1 MASRLMPRPA
11 IAGGITRIAMRE
23 RRANGITPVRRILS
37 IHDEPAMIAPLA
49 TSPPL
54 KAKLEKSP
62 IMPSRLK

>member
-23 RRANGITPVRRILS
+23 RRANGMTPVRRILS